1 MGASCGGG
9 NMKVDS
15 ELYQNVGLRPRHS
28 YSVLDV
34 QDICSNRWVKRE
46 FFFFKVHR

>member
-9 NMKVDS
+9 NMKADKAVYES
-15 ELYQNVGLRPRHS
+15 VGLRPRHS

-34 QDICSNRWVKRE
+34 QDICDNR
-46 FFFFKVHR
+46 